1 MIRPLC
7 GKINRPR
14 PHTGS
19 APIAHRNCKA
29 KWHCAYAK
37 QYHVCIASAFLLG
50 LKSSPGT
57 ETPAHS
63 VGGSHGEARAA
74 QGAERQDRKQERQQ
88 KRKKPPR
95 ASQNCRRSPSTT
107 DTREILAHA
116 AKEARRDDYFIVDV
130 DAHVTET
137 AFWSEVIDRMESDV
151 YKQMARAFKD
161 RGGSPPGLLNATPGM
176 LYQDVF
182 GRIPHQQRLGEDVPG
197 GRTHAQV
204 TLVQRA
210 MDSMGIDYMVVFPT
224 PMLVLG
230 MHPQVEIEVVIGNAF
245 NKWLTEEILP
255 QDPRIKAMLYLP
267 FNHPEA
273 CVKAVEMYADN
284 PGVIGF
290 SVTSTRFRAVNHDS
304 YMPLYSAIQATGKP
318 LAFHSGFHWG
328 DQSMQQCN
336 RFISM
341 HAISFVYYNL
351 IHLTNWIING
361 LPERFPKLK
370 VMWIESGLAWVP
382 FLMQRLDSEYMMRS
396 SEAPLLKRRPS
407 EYIAR
412 HVFHQPAARTFQPR
426 SSPRRPSRRSTP
438 RPSCCSPRTGRIG
451 ISTCRARSPRCRS
464 STSRPSATFWASTR
478 RGCSISKCP
487 STSSAKAKQA
497 PARFAC
503 RSRPDTHGQMP

>member
-1 MIRPLC
+1 MLKKTPREEPGKGSNKNRSKKGSRNGKTPAVSELP
-7 GKINRPR
+7 KIN
-14 PHTGS
+14 
-19 APIAHRNCKA
+19 N
-29 KWHCAYAK
+29 
-37 QYHVCIASAFLLG
+37 L
-50 LKSSPGT
+50 
-57 ETPAHS
+57 
-63 VGGSHGEARAA
+63 
-74 QGAERQDRKQERQQ
+74 
-88 KRKKPPR
+88 
-95 ASQNCRRSPSTT
+95 T
-107 DTREILAHA
+107 DTRDILAHA
-116 AKEARRDDYFIVDV
+116 AKDAKEHDYFIVDV

-137 AFWSEVIDRMESDV
+137 AFWSEVVDRMESDV
-151 YKQMARAFKD
+151 YKQMARAFKE
-161 RGGSPPGLLNATPGM
+161 RGNAAGLLNATPGM

-182 GRIPHQQRLGEDVPG
+182 GRIPHQQRLGEAVPG

-230 MHPQVEIEVVIGNAF
+230 MHPQIEMEVVIGNAF

-273 CVKAVEMYADN
+273 CVKAVEMYAN
-284 PGVIGF
+284 TPGVIGY

-370 VMWIESGLAWVP
+370 VLWIESGLAWVP

-407 EYIAR
+407 EYIADMY
-412 HVFHQPAARTFQPR
+412 FTSQPLERSNLKLTEATFDAIKAETQLLFASDWPHWDFDLPASITSLPFLNEQAKRNILGLNAAHLFNLEVPKHK
-426 SSPRRPSRRSTP
+426 S
-438 RPSCCSPRTGRIG
+438 
-451 ISTCRARSPRCRS
+451 
-464 STSRPSATFWASTR
+464 SRPGVKKAPNTR
-478 RGCSISKCP
+478 VP
-487 STSSAKAKQA
+487 VTA
-497 PARFAC
+497 
-503 RSRPDTHGQMP
+503 

>member
-1 MIRPLC
+1 MLKKTPGTGNGKNGSKNGNKSGGRNGNKNGKKSPAVSELP
-7 GKINRPR
+7 KIN
-14 PHTGS
+14 
-19 APIAHRNCKA
+19 N
-29 KWHCAYAK
+29 
-37 QYHVCIASAFLLG
+37 L
-50 LKSSPGT
+50 
-57 ETPAHS
+57 
-63 VGGSHGEARAA
+63 
-74 QGAERQDRKQERQQ
+74 
-88 KRKKPPR
+88 
-95 ASQNCRRSPSTT
+95 T
-107 DTREILAHA
+107 DTRDILAHA
-116 AKEARRDDYFIVDV
+116 AKDAKEHDYFIVDV

-137 AFWSEVIDRMESDV
+137 AFWSEVVDRMESDV
-151 YKQMARAFKD
+151 YKQMARAFKE
-161 RGGSPPGLLNATPGM
+161 RGNAAGLLNATPGM

-182 GRIPHQQRLGEDVPG
+182 GRIPHQARLGEAVPG

-230 MHPQVEIEVVIGNAF
+230 MHPQIEMEVVIGNAF

-273 CVKAVEMYADN
+273 CVRAVEMYAN
-284 PGVIGF
+284 TPGVIGY

-370 VMWIESGLAWVP
+370 VLWIESGLAWVP

-407 EYIAR
+407 EYIADMY
-412 HVFHQPAARTFQPR
+412 FTSQPLER
-426 SSPRRPSRRSTP
+426 SNLKLTE
-438 RPSCCSPRTGRIG
+438 
-451 ISTCRARSPRCRS
+451 
-464 STSRPSATFWASTR
+464 ATFDAIKAETQLLFASDWPHWDFDLPA
-478 RGCSISKCP
+478 SI
-487 STSSAKAKQA
+487 TSLPFLNEQAKRNILGLNAAHLFNLEVPRHKLNRPNFKKA
-497 PARFAC
+497 PAPRVPVTA
-503 RSRPDTHGQMP
+503 

>member
-1 MIRPLC
+1 MHARAEC
-7 GKINRPR
+7 SKTAPR
-14 PHTGS
+14 
-19 APIAHRNCKA
+19 
-29 KWHCAYAK
+29 
-37 QYHVCIASAFLLG
+37 VE
-50 LKSSPGT
+50 
-57 ETPAHS
+57 ETDA
-63 VGGSHGEARAA
+63 EENAA
-74 QGAERQDRKQERQQ
+74 QGNNGKNGKNGNKA
-88 KRKKPPR
+88 PR
-95 ASQNCRRSPSTT
+95 VSELPKITIQT
-107 DTREILAHA
+107 DTRDILAHA
-116 AKEARRDDYFIVDV
+116 AKEARAEDYFIVDV

-137 AFWSEVIDRMESDV
+137 AFWSEVVDRMDSDV
-151 YKQMARAFKD
+151 YRADGARLQ
-161 RGGSPPGLLNATPGM
+161 GSRRRAGAAQCDAGIAASGRVRPHPASAAPGRSGS
-176 LYQDVF
+176 
-182 GRIPHQQRLGEDVPG
+182 RRPHAR
-197 GRTHAQV
+197 QV

-230 MHPQVEIEVVIGNAF
+230 MHPQIEMEVVIGNAF

-255 QDPRIKAMLYLP
+255 QDQRIKAMLYLP

-273 CVKAVEMYADN
+273 CLKRSRRYADN

-341 HAISFVYYNL
+341 HAISFVYYNI

-370 VMWIESGLAWVP
+370 VLWIESGLAWVP

-407 EYIAR
+407 EYIATCTS
-412 HVFHQPAARTFQPR
+412 PASRSNARTS
-426 SSPRRPSRRSTP
+426 SSPKRPSRRSKP
-438 RPSCCSPRTGRIG
+438 KRSCCSPPTGRIG
-451 ISTCRARSPRCRS
+451 ISTCRVRSRRCRS
-464 STSRPSATFWASTR
+464 SNEQAKRNILGFNAARLFNLEVPKHKLIKRKTEEGAGRSHAGHGLSRGGVTM
-478 RGCSISKCP
+478 
-487 STSSAKAKQA
+487 KAKKRAGKAGREVCARRSAPDGFLRRRARRAQA
-497 PARFAC
+497 RRARRDF
-503 RSRPDTHGQMP
+503 R

>member
-1 MIRPLC
+1 MGEPMLKKTPPNGRNGKNAGNGKKRPLVTELP
-7 GKINRPR
+7 KIN
-14 PHTGS
+14 
-19 APIAHRNCKA
+19 N
-29 KWHCAYAK
+29 
-37 QYHVCIASAFLLG
+37 L
-50 LKSSPGT
+50 
-57 ETPAHS
+57 
-63 VGGSHGEARAA
+63 
-74 QGAERQDRKQERQQ
+74 
-88 KRKKPPR
+88 
-95 ASQNCRRSPSTT
+95 T
-107 DTREILAHA
+107 DTRDILAHA
-116 AKEARRDDYFIVDV
+116 AKDAKEHDYFIVDV

-137 AFWSEVIDRMESDV
+137 AFWSEVVDRMESDV
-151 YKQMARAFKD
+151 YKQMARAFKE
-161 RGGSPPGLLNATPGM
+161 RGNAAGLLNATPGM

-182 GRIPHQQRLGEDVPG
+182 GRIPHQARLGEAVPG

-230 MHPQVEIEVVIGNAF
+230 MHPQIEMEVVIGNAF

-273 CVKAVEMYADN
+273 CVKTVETYAN
-284 PGVIGF
+284 TPGVIGF

-304 YMPLYSAIQATGKP
+304 YMPLYAAIQATGKP

-370 VMWIESGLAWVP
+370 VLWIESGLAWVP
-382 FLMQRLDSEYMMRS
+382 FIMQRLDSEYMMRS

-407 EYIAR
+407 EYIQDMYFTSQPLERSNLKLTEATFEAIKAETQLLFASDWPHWDFDLPSSITTLPFLDEQAKRNILGMNAAR
-412 HVFHQPAARTFQPR
+412 LFNLEVPKHKLIKPAAKK
-426 SSPRRPSRRSTP
+426 TP
-438 RPSCCSPRTGRIG
+438 AGR
-451 ISTCRARSPRCRS
+451 
-464 STSRPSATFWASTR
+464 
-478 RGCSISKCP
+478 
-487 STSSAKAKQA
+487 A
-497 PARFAC
+497 PVTA
-503 RSRPDTHGQMP
+503 

>member
-1 MIRPLC
+1 
-7 GKINRPR
+7 
-14 PHTGS
+14 
-19 APIAHRNCKA
+19 
-29 KWHCAYAK
+29 
-37 QYHVCIASAFLLG
+37 
-50 LKSSPGT
+50 
-57 ETPAHS
+57 
-63 VGGSHGEARAA
+63 
-74 QGAERQDRKQERQQ
+74 
-88 KRKKPPR
+88 
-95 ASQNCRRSPSTT
+95 
-107 DTREILAHA
+107 
-116 AKEARRDDYFIVDV
+116 
-130 DAHVTET
+130 
-137 AFWSEVIDRMESDV
+137 
-151 YKQMARAFKD
+151 
-161 RGGSPPGLLNATPGM
+161 M

-182 GRIPHQQRLGEDVPG
+182 GRIPHQQRLGEAVPG

-230 MHPQVEIEVVIGNAF
+230 MHPQVEMEVVIGNAF

-273 CVKAVEMYADN
+273 CLKAVETYADN
-284 PGVIGF
+284 PSVIGF

-341 HAISFVYYNL
+341 HAISFVYYNI
-351 IHLTNWIING
+351 IHMTNWIMNG

-370 VMWIESGLAWVP
+370 VMWIESGLAWIP

-407 EYIAR
+407 EYIAG
-412 HVFHQPAARTFQPR
+412 HVFHQPAARTLQHGADRGDLQSHQGRNAAAVRLRLAALGFRPAQLDHHAAVPNEEAKR
-426 SSPRRPSRRSTP
+426 NILGFNAARLFNLEVPKHKLIRPKTRRRRPVASRSPPDPQCASVQRQSA
-438 RPSCCSPRTGRIG
+438 PRTR
-451 ISTCRARSPRCRS
+451 
-464 STSRPSATFWASTR
+464 
-478 RGCSISKCP
+478 
-487 STSSAKAKQA
+487 
-497 PARFAC
+497 
-503 RSRPDTHGQMP
+503 

>member
-1 MIRPLC
+1 MAKPTPRKEQSPKN
-7 GKINRPR
+7 GNKNGHKNGNSRPR
-14 PHTGS
+14 
-19 APIAHRNCKA
+19 
-29 KWHCAYAK
+29 
-37 QYHVCIASAFLLG
+37 V
-50 LKSSPGT
+50 T
-57 ETPAHS
+57 ELPKITT
-63 VGGSHGEARAA
+63 
-74 QGAERQDRKQERQQ
+74 
-88 KRKKPPR
+88 
-95 ASQNCRRSPSTT
+95 TT

-137 AFWSEVIDRMESDV
+137 AFWPDVIDRMESDV
-151 YKQMARAFKD
+151 YKQMARAFKE
-161 RGGSPPGLLNATPGM
+161 RGGAPGLLNSTPGM

-197 GRTHAQV
+197 GRTHKQV

-210 MDSMGIDYMVVFPT
+210 MDSLGIDYMVVFPT

-230 MHPQVEIEVVIGNAF
+230 MHPQAEVEVVVGNAF
-245 NKWLTEEILP
+245 NKWLTEEVLP
-255 QDPRIKAMLYLP
+255 HEPRMKAMLYLP

-284 PGVIGF
+284 PSVIGF

-341 HAISFVYYNL
+341 HAISFVYYNI
-351 IHLTNWIING
+351 IHMTNWIING
-361 LPERFPKLK
+361 MPERFPKLK
-370 VMWIESGLAWVP
+370 VIWIESGLAWIP

-407 EYIAR
+407 DYMREMYYSS
-412 HVFHQPAARTFQPR
+412 QPLERSNLELTEATFKAMKADTQLLFASDWPHWDFDLPNAITTLPFLDEQAKRNILGLNAARLFNLDVPKH
-426 SSPRRPSRRSTP
+426 
-438 RPSCCSPRTGRIG
+438 RI
-451 ISTCRARSPRCRS
+451 
-464 STSRPSATFWASTR
+464 
-478 RGCSISKCP
+478 
-487 STSSAKAKQA
+487 AKAKPK
-497 PARFAC
+497 PASVREPVTA
-503 RSRPDTHGQMP
+503 

>member
-1 MIRPLC
+1 MLKKTPGNGN
-7 GKINRPR
+7 GKN
-14 PHTGS
+14 GGKS
-19 APIAHRNCKA
+19 GDRNGNTSKN
-29 KWHCAYAK
+29 
-37 QYHVCIASAFLLG
+37 G
-50 LKSSPGT
+50 
-57 ETPAHS
+57 
-63 VGGSHGEARAA
+63 
-74 QGAERQDRKQERQQ
+74 
-88 KRKKPPR
+88 KKPP
-95 ASQNCRRSPSTT
+95 AVSELPKINNLT
-107 DTREILAHA
+107 DTRDILAHA
-116 AKEARRDDYFIVDV
+116 AKDAKENDYFIVDV

-137 AFWSEVIDRMESDV
+137 AFWSEVVDRMESDV
-151 YKQMARAFKD
+151 YKQMARAFKE
-161 RGGSPPGLLNATPGM
+161 RGNAAGLLNATPGM

-182 GRIPHQQRLGEDVPG
+182 GRIPHQARLGEAVPG

-230 MHPQVEIEVVIGNAF
+230 MHPQIEMEVVIGNAF

-273 CVKAVEMYADN
+273 CVRTVEMYAN
-284 PGVIGF
+284 TPGVIGY

-370 VMWIESGLAWVP
+370 VLWIESGLAWVP

-407 EYIAR
+407 EYIADMY
-412 HVFHQPAARTFQPR
+412 FTSQPLERSNLKLTEAAFDAIKAETQLLFASDWPHWDFDLPASITSLPFLNEQAKRNILGLNAARLFNLEVPKYR
-426 SSPRRPSRRSTP
+426 LNRPNLKKAPGSRVPVT
-438 RPSCCSPRTGRIG
+438 
-451 ISTCRARSPRCRS
+451 A
-464 STSRPSATFWASTR
+464 
-478 RGCSISKCP
+478 
-487 STSSAKAKQA
+487 
-497 PARFAC
+497 
-503 RSRPDTHGQMP
+503 

>member
-1 MIRPLC
+1 
-7 GKINRPR
+7 
-14 PHTGS
+14 
-19 APIAHRNCKA
+19 
-29 KWHCAYAK
+29 
-37 QYHVCIASAFLLG
+37 
-50 LKSSPGT
+50 
-57 ETPAHS
+57 
-63 VGGSHGEARAA
+63 
-74 QGAERQDRKQERQQ
+74 
-88 KRKKPPR
+88 
-95 ASQNCRRSPSTT
+95 
-107 DTREILAHA
+107 
-116 AKEARRDDYFIVDV
+116 
-130 DAHVTET
+130 
-137 AFWSEVIDRMESDV
+137 
-151 YKQMARAFKD
+151 
-161 RGGSPPGLLNATPGM
+161 
-176 LYQDVF
+176 
-182 GRIPHQQRLGEDVPG
+182 
-197 GRTHAQV
+197 V

-230 MHPQVEIEVVIGNAF
+230 MHPQIEMEVVIGNAF

-273 CVKAVEMYADN
+273 CVRAVEMYAN
-284 PGVIGF
+284 TPGVIGY

-370 VMWIESGLAWVP
+370 VLWIESGLAWVP

-407 EYIAR
+407 EYIADMYFTSQPLER
-412 HVFHQPAARTFQPR
+412 SNLKLTEATFDAIKAETQLLFASDWPHWDFDLPAAITSLPFLNEQAKRNILGLNAARLFKLEVPR
-426 SSPRRPSRRSTP
+426 HKLNRPNLKKAPGPRVPVT
-438 RPSCCSPRTGRIG
+438 
-451 ISTCRARSPRCRS
+451 A
-464 STSRPSATFWASTR
+464 
-478 RGCSISKCP
+478 
-487 STSSAKAKQA
+487 
-497 PARFAC
+497 
-503 RSRPDTHGQMP
+503 

>member
-1 MIRPLC
+1 MLKKTPGNGN
-7 GKINRPR
+7 GKN
-14 PHTGS
+14 GS
-19 APIAHRNCKA
+19 KSGGRN
-29 KWHCAYAK
+29 
-37 QYHVCIASAFLLG
+37 G
-50 LKSSPGT
+50 NKSKNG
-57 ETPAHS
+57 
-63 VGGSHGEARAA
+63 
-74 QGAERQDRKQERQQ
+74 
-88 KRKKPPR
+88 KKPP
-95 ASQNCRRSPSTT
+95 AVSELPKINNLT
-107 DTREILAHA
+107 DTRDILAHA
-116 AKEARRDDYFIVDV
+116 AKDAKEHDYFIVDV

-137 AFWSEVIDRMESDV
+137 AFWSEVVDRMESDV
-151 YKQMARAFKD
+151 YKQMARAFKE
-161 RGGSPPGLLNATPGM
+161 RGNAAGLLNATPGM

-182 GRIPHQQRLGEDVPG
+182 GRIPHQARLGEAVPG

-230 MHPQVEIEVVIGNAF
+230 MHPQIEMEVVIGNAF

-273 CVKAVEMYADN
+273 CVRAVEMYAN
-284 PGVIGF
+284 TPGVIGY

-370 VMWIESGLAWVP
+370 VLWIESGLAWVP

-407 EYIAR
+407 EYIADMY
-412 HVFHQPAARTFQPR
+412 FTSQPLER
-426 SSPRRPSRRSTP
+426 SNLKLTE
-438 RPSCCSPRTGRIG
+438 
-451 ISTCRARSPRCRS
+451 
-464 STSRPSATFWASTR
+464 ATFDAIKAETHLLFASDWPHWDFDLPA
-478 RGCSISKCP
+478 SI
-487 STSSAKAKQA
+487 TSLPFLNEQAKRNILGLNAAHLFNLEVPKHKLNRPTLKKA
-497 PARFAC
+497 PAPRVPVTA
-503 RSRPDTHGQMP
+503 